1 LRVQNPWSN
10 AVGPEQED
18 FVASTH
24 LPDQRLLTNVFSLP
38 WYERARRQYTFKF
51 RKRGKY
57 EVGPVKLK
65 SGDLFG
71 IFERSEQQDPV
82 DLLTVFPE
90 LIPFEELGLLADDPF
105 GDWRSRRRLY
115 EDPNQE
121 VNQVEEAW
129 ERVNALGKE
138 IYSQMSKEERGA
150 ISKRN

>member
-1 LRVQNPWSN
+1 M
-10 AVGPEQED
+10 
-18 FVASTH
+18 
-24 LPDQRLLTNVFSLP
+24 
-38 WYERARRQYTFKF
+38 
-51 RKRGKY
+51 
-57 EVGPVKLK
+57 K